1 MKILYLT
8 PFIFNSGGT
17 ERVLSMKVNYL
28 VHEVGYEV
36 VIVTTDQK
44 KRTNHF
50 MFDQGI
56 RHYDLDINY
65 EDDLKSSLIIR
76 ILQHYRKNELYK
88 RRLRKIIDIEKPDI
102 CISLFGKEIDFLA
115 KMHLECKI
123 VAELH
128 FSMRYREYYLTSRH
142 SSWLWKK
149 IGELRTRQLIQAIKK
164 YDKLVVL
171 TKEDKE
177 EWEKHLSNVVQCY
190 NPLPYFPDKI
200 SSLDY
205 KNIITVGRLDFQ
217 KNYQSLITAWEM
229 VHQKHSDW
237 TLNLWGDGELK
248 DELVFLVDKKGLSSS
263 FKFCGVTNKIDDE
276 YMKSS
281 IYVMSSKYEGF
292 PMVLLEASS
301 FGLPLVSYACKCG
314 PKDIIENG
322 VNGYLIEQDYE
333 KELAN
338 AICKLIENDSLR
350 QKMGRKS
357 KEISMNFTQDSI
369 LKFWPTFFRELIKN

>member
-17 ERVLSMKVNYL
+17 ERVLSMKSNYL
-28 VHEVGYEV
+28 VREAGYEV

-50 MFDQGI
+50 LFDERI

-65 EDDLKSSLIIR
+65 ENDLKSSLIIR
-76 ILQHYRKNELYK
+76 VLQHYRKNKLYK
-88 RRLRKIIDIEKPDI
+88 RRLRKIINIEKPDI

-115 KMHLECKI
+115 KMHLKCKV

-128 FSMRYREYYLTSRH
+128 FSMRFREYYLTSR
-142 SSWLWKK
+142 SSNWLWKK
-149 IGELRTRQLIQAIKK
+149 IGELRTKQLIETIKD

-177 EWEKHLSNVVQCY
+177 EWGKYTSNVVQCY
-190 NPLPYFPDKI
+190 NPLPYLPDKI
-200 SSLDY
+200 SSLTY
-205 KNIITVGRLDFQ
+205 KDIITVGRLDFQ
-217 KNYQSLITAWEM
+217 KNYKSLIVAWEM
-229 VHQKHSDW
+229 VHQKHPDW

-248 DELVFLVDKKGLSSS
+248 NELILLVEKKGLSDS
-263 FKFCGVTNKIDDE
+263 FKFRGLTHKIDDE
-276 YMKSS
+276 YMRNS

-301 FGLPLVSYACKCG
+301 FGLPLISYACKCG

-322 VNGYLIEQDYE
+322 INGYLIEQNDE
-333 KELAN
+333 KGLAN

-350 QKMGRKS
+350 QYMGKKS
-357 KEISMNFTQDSI
+357 KEISMNFTQEAI
-369 LKFWPTFFRELIKN
+369 FKFWPTFFRELIKN